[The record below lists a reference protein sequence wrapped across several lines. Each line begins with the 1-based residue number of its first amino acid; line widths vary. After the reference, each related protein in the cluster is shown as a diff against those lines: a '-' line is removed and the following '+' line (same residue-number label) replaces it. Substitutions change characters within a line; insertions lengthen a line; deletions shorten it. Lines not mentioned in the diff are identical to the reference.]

1 MILYMCFNDAWEGV
15 KTLADATEED
25 MEAVK
30 QDFYEVLEFDDGDLT
45 FEDAKTGEGT
55 PVLIV
60 KSVDGDF
67 GAVYTVYMV
76 EIDIYP
82 EGEED
87 KVTDELMSAVLKFL
101 SDVKFTPVEK

>member
-1 MILYMCFNDAWEGV
+1 MGHEI
-15 KTLADATEED
+15 
-25 MEAVK
+25 
-30 QDFYEVLEFDDGDLT
+30 
-45 FEDAKTGEGT
+45 
-55 PVLIV
+55 
-60 KSVDGDF
+60 
-67 GAVYTVYMV
+67 